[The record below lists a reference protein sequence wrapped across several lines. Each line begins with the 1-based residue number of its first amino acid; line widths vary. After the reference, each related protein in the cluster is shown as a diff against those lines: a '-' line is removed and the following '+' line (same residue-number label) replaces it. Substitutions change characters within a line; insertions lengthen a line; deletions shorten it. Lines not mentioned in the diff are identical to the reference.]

1 VTGADEAG
9 EPELPDE
16 VLGRAPGRGRLTG
29 RRVLVVGAGTRHS
42 DDPEAPIGNGRAIS
56 VLAAREGAT
65 VVCVDRHE
73 AAPRR
78 PSGSSR
84 RRRERASAPGAARA
98 GVRCSGRCERR
109 GGCAGAVDAAVGLL
123 GGLDG
128 LVLNVGIALGR
139 GLTGT
144 TAEEWDRVF
153 AVNVRAHFLV
163 TAAALGHLAP
173 RSSIVFVSSAASLP
187 LGHRGAVVRLL
198 QGSAAGPGPQTAREA
213 ARSRSRANVL
223 VPGYVDTPMG
233 REASARNPNRA
244 RRLPLGRQA
253 TAWEV
258 AYGAVWLL
266 SHESSYM
273 TASRSCSTAG
283 CRRCPDPAG

>member
-1 VTGADEAG
+1 
-9 EPELPDE
+9 
-16 VLGRAPGRGRLTG
+16 
-29 RRVLVVGAGTRHS
+29 
-42 DDPEAPIGNGRAIS
+42 
-56 VLAAREGAT
+56 
-65 VVCVDRHE
+65 
-73 AAPRR
+73 
-78 PSGSSR
+78 
-84 RRRERASAPGAARA
+84 
-98 GVRCSGRCERR
+98 
-109 GGCAGAVDAAVGLL
+109 
-123 GGLDG
+123 
-128 LVLNVGIALGR
+128 VGIALGR

-173 RSSIVFVSSAASLP
+173 RSSIVFVSSAASLRSGTGVP
-187 LGHRGAVVRLL
+187 SYDSSKAALLGLAR
-198 QGSAAGPGPQTAREA
+198 QTAREA

-273 TASRSCSTAG
+273 TGQSLVLDGGVQAL
-283 CRRCPDPAG
+283 P